1 MTKCTRCC
9 QTTAS
14 LNVENVDGVY
24 EIYSWTCSSC
34 GERVDM
40 AVANIDPLFELPD
53 YCLMLDVETA
63 ATPEP
68 HVVAALPKA
77 SRAAPRREAAPA

>member
-9 QTTAS
+9 QTTAT
-14 LNVENVDGVY
+14 LQVEDVDGVY

-40 AVANIDPLFELPD
+40 AMANIDSMFELLA
-53 YCLMLDVETA
+53 YCLMLDVEAA
-63 ATPEP
+63 ATPEA
-68 HVVAALPKA
+68 HVVAQLSKA
-77 SRAAPRREAAPA
+77 ARSAPRREVAPA

>member
-1 MTKCTRCC
+1 
-9 QTTAS
+9 
-14 LNVENVDGVY
+14 
-24 EIYSWTCSSC
+24 
-34 GERVDM
+34 M

-77 SRAAPRREAAPA
+77 SRAASRREAAPA